1 MKGTVNKNSNNV
13 LIISQAFH
21 HLEKSIFLKKKIFK
35 EAKILNIYPI
45 ISKLRSIKELLGDGD
60 IEHYQSF
67 DDLNFDSFKTVEI
80 FIFFSFSPTLPQIE
94 FVKKIRESKKKIV
107 LIQDNHQFSIH
118 NGVYNSAILEPD
130 LIIAASEAERKFFIE
145 KLHFNKEIV
154 LSYGWLFQNINQGLK
169 DKKEAAQK
177 ILIVFSAPF
186 NITLNSDETY
196 IIRKKIIDWVV
207 KNFPDYKLLIKIHPH
222 ENPKIFQN
230 FMNRLK
236 INFELLSSQS
246 SINEAISLSDIIVC
260 SILSQSPLDAI
271 TQDIDKRLILYYLSK
286 TNFLLEQNLLTYEDE
301 CSHDQFGI
309 FETSI
314 LQRKAIK
321 ERHLNLEQGAFE
333 KILGRVSNILVDK
346 KTNNTELGAMLWL
359 FIYKK
364 PSYVIDFL
372 KNHKSQKYKNLSN
385 LIFNKEFDLKKLS
398 QDFYNP
404 REKDPLSIIIIR
416 YYLNK
421 KYVSAANIDMIS
433 KNFFSVHVFTFFF
446 RDFIRFTNLL
456 NAKALAHCLDPV
468 YLELSQKIENFYVFK
483 LKFFSLF
490 FYVQKKVYAARIRFI
505 SMLFFYI
512 SDKILRIK

>member
-186 NITLNSDETY
+186 SITLNSDETY
-196 IIRKKIIDWVV
+196 IIRKKIIGEIMD
-207 KNFPDYKLLIKIHPH
+207 
-222 ENPKIFQN
+222 
-230 FMNRLK
+230 
-236 INFELLSSQS
+236 
-246 SINEAISLSDIIVC
+246 
-260 SILSQSPLDAI
+260 
-271 TQDIDKRLILYYLSK
+271 
-286 TNFLLEQNLLTYEDE
+286 
-301 CSHDQFGI
+301 
-309 FETSI
+309 
-314 LQRKAIK
+314 
-321 ERHLNLEQGAFE
+321 
-333 KILGRVSNILVDK
+333 
-346 KTNNTELGAMLWL
+346 
-359 FIYKK
+359 
-364 PSYVIDFL
+364 
-372 KNHKSQKYKNLSN
+372 
-385 LIFNKEFDLKKLS
+385 
-398 QDFYNP
+398 
-404 REKDPLSIIIIR
+404 
-416 YYLNK
+416 
-421 KYVSAANIDMIS
+421 
-433 KNFFSVHVFTFFF
+433 
-446 RDFIRFTNLL
+446 
-456 NAKALAHCLDPV
+456 
-468 YLELSQKIENFYVFK
+468 
-483 LKFFSLF
+483 
-490 FYVQKKVYAARIRFI
+490 
-505 SMLFFYI
+505 
-512 SDKILRIK
+512 